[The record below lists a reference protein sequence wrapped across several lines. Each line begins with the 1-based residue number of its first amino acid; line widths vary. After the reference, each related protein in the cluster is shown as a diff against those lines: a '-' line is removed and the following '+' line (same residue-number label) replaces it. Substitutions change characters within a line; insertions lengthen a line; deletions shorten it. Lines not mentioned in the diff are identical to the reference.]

1 LDSIESDIHEIKE
14 KLDQKADKQW
24 VEKRI
29 VYLEKELAYLKA
41 EIAKES

>member
-29 VYLEKELAYLKA
+29 VYLEKELSRLKIVV
-41 EIAKES
+41 EKM